1 MRGTMVGAMAGGC
14 GGASVEMFSRQLC
27 EAMPVWAR
35 KREGGAEMGSKFQI
49 SPGAGVRRLHLSPL
63 Y

>member
-1 MRGTMVGAMAGGC
+1 MAGGC

-49 SPGAGVRRLHLSPL
+49 WPGAGVRRLHLSPL